1 MKRIILIVFALL
13 VIALTACK
21 TTADIEPTEP
31 SVRYSVTE
39 VIDYD
44 PYTYEV
50 HYRTTYSNGIIIDRW
65 TTVSA
70 EEFERSVADEEHKAQ
85 T

>member
-21 TTADIEPTEP
+21 ATADIEPTEP
-31 SVRYSVTE
+31 PVRYSVTE

-50 HYRTTYSNGIIIDRW
+50 HYRTTFSNGLIIDRW
-65 TTVSA
+65 TTVTPK
-70 EEFERSVADEEHKAQ
+70 EMKEICE
-85 T
+85 

>member
-1 MKRIILIVFALL
+1 MKRIILIVLALL

-31 SVRYSVTE
+31 PVRYSVTE
-39 VIDYD
+39 VIDYV

-50 HYRTTYSNGIIIDRW
+50 HYRTTYSNGLIVDRW
-65 TTVSA
+65 TTVPPD
-70 EEFERSVADEEHKAQ
+70 EFKRSVSNE
-85 T
+85 

>member
-1 MKRIILIVFALL
+1 MIKRTILIALAFM
-13 VIALTACK
+13 VIMLTACK

-31 SVRYSVTE
+31 PVRYSVTE

-50 HYRTTYSNGIIIDRW
+50 HYRTTYSNGLIVDRW
-65 TTVSA
+65 TTVSP
-70 EEFERSVADEEHKAQ
+70 EEIERSIDG
-85 T
+85 